1 MSCAPKKDIRRIY
14 LFPPRFLRKTRIFSC
29 PSSFFKF
36 ARKRYQRLSLLHSIR
51 ILLSVKF
58 YTLAYRYREF
68 MKDEVG
74 TVTLDSLARHFG
86 EYEPVDEVTFS
97 ILCNTMPDDPRIT
110 AIADFDFESNTL
122 SICEH
127 GDDWRTYDLKDVSTA
142 VFKANRKSGL
152 QITALV
158 FPPAFSVGAHST
170 WYPISRAVE
179 DDSGR
184 KPAGACVKN
193 VCISVSKE
201 EIGETDLPAGSSASR
216 RWLIAVSVARSG
228 RVSPAVSMPA

>member
-1 MSCAPKKDIRRIY
+1 MSDVDVTVFYNEHRVAAMERALRNTGTILEDRLERALDSIYQELVPETEREQIEAQITRESSEEYARQQAARRFAVVHFHDADDDFNFTTE
-14 LFPPRFLRKTRIFSC
+14 L
-29 PSSFFKF
+29 SS
-36 ARKRYQRLSLLHSIR
+36 
-51 ILLSVKF
+51 KF

-110 AIADFDFESNTL
+110 AIADFDFESITL

-152 QITALV
+152 QMEAREAIFEESLEGKEMIFEEAT
-158 FPPAFSVGAHST
+158 
-170 WYPISRAVE
+170 E
-179 DDSGR
+179 D
-184 KPAGACVKN
+184 
-193 VCISVSKE
+193 E
-201 EIGETDLPAGSSASR
+201 GEGPVLQ
-216 RWLIAVSVARSG
+216 
-228 RVSPAVSMPA
+228 M

>member
-1 MSCAPKKDIRRIY
+1 MSDVDVTVFYNEHRVAAMERALRNTGTILEDRLERALDSIYQELVPETEREQIEAQITRELSEEYARQQAARRFAVVHFHDADDDFNFTTE
-14 LFPPRFLRKTRIFSC
+14 L
-29 PSSFFKF
+29 SS
-36 ARKRYQRLSLLHSIR
+36 
-51 ILLSVKF
+51 KF

-127 GDDWRTYDLKDVSTA
+127 GDDWRTYDLKEISTA

-152 QITALV
+152 QMEAREAIFEESLEGKEMIFEEAT
-158 FPPAFSVGAHST
+158 
-170 WYPISRAVE
+170 E
-179 DDSGR
+179 D
-184 KPAGACVKN
+184 
-193 VCISVSKE
+193 E
-201 EIGETDLPAGSSASR
+201 GEDPVLQ
-216 RWLIAVSVARSG
+216 
-228 RVSPAVSMPA
+228 M

>member
-1 MSCAPKKDIRRIY
+1 MSDIDVTVFYNEHRVAALERALKNTGAILEDRLERALDSIYQELVPATEREQIEAQIAREASKEYARQQAARRFAVVHFHDTDDDFNFTTE
-14 LFPPRFLRKTRIFSC
+14 L
-29 PSSFFKF
+29 SS
-36 ARKRYQRLSLLHSIR
+36 
-51 ILLSVKF
+51 KF

-127 GDDWRTYDLKDVSTA
+127 GDDWRTYDLKDVSAA

-152 QITALV
+152 QMEAREAIFEESLEGKEMIFEEATEDEGEGPALQ
-158 FPPAFSVGAHST
+158 
-170 WYPISRAVE
+170 
-179 DDSGR
+179 
-184 KPAGACVKN
+184 
-193 VCISVSKE
+193 
-201 EIGETDLPAGSSASR
+201 
-216 RWLIAVSVARSG
+216 
-228 RVSPAVSMPA
+228 M

>member
-1 MSCAPKKDIRRIY
+1 MSDVDVTVFYNEHRVAAMERALRNTGTILEDRLERALDSIYQELVPETEREQIEAQITRESSEEYARQQAARRFAVVHFHDADDDFNFTTE
-14 LFPPRFLRKTRIFSC
+14 L
-29 PSSFFKF
+29 SS
-36 ARKRYQRLSLLHSIR
+36 
-51 ILLSVKF
+51 KF

-152 QITALV
+152 QMEAREAIFEESLEGKEMIFEEAT
-158 FPPAFSVGAHST
+158 
-170 WYPISRAVE
+170 E
-179 DDSGR
+179 D
-184 KPAGACVKN
+184 
-193 VCISVSKE
+193 E
-201 EIGETDLPAGSSASR
+201 GEGPVLQ
-216 RWLIAVSVARSG
+216 
-228 RVSPAVSMPA
+228 M